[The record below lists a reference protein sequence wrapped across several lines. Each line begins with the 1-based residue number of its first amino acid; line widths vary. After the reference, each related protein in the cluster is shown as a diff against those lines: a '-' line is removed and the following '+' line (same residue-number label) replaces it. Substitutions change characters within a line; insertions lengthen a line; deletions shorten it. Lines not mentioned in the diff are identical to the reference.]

1 MSSSNT
7 DEATAGGDQQA
18 PKRTKKKT
26 LGAGRKTKTSM
37 VDIVSSAPTG
47 TGYLETN
54 PFDNEQ
60 ATGEAAASE
69 AGEPSTP
76 VGTSSAVN
84 SEDADPAP
92 AVQQETEEPAMPT
105 PSPVAGEG
113 QAASTPT
120 ATAAP
125 TREEERSSSE
135 PPPASSAVNSEDA
148 DPAPAVQQE
157 EEPKPAAPAAAPR
170 APAGG
175 HQVAAAHAAPATSNT
190 SSAADVAPKVSW
202 TVHAKNA
209 RAALLGVTKALDKVD
224 ARAQDVGEVLRTAGS
239 SLPQQ
244 DLVAIV
250 HEVAAR
256 TGHPVSEIVRVA
268 NLDLPVT
275 DSHE

>member
-92 AVQQETEEPAMPT
+92 AVQQE
-105 PSPVAGEG
+105 
-113 QAASTPT
+113 
-120 ATAAP
+120 
-125 TREEERSSSE
+125 
-135 PPPASSAVNSEDA
+135 
-148 DPAPAVQQE
+148 
-157 EEPKPAAPAAAPR
+157 EEPKPAAPVAAPQ